1 MVKYYFPVAL
11 IVVANTLYQIC
22 AKSVPRQLNPM
33 ISIVVTYVIGA
44 TFALLLFFLTD
55 PAKDI
60 GAQLKIVN
68 WAPIVLGFL
77 IVGLEF
83 GFIMLYRV
91 GWNINLGSLVC
102 NIALAVILIAV
113 GYFLYKEHLT
123 LSQFTGIALCIAGL
137 VFINK

>member
-44 TFALLLFFLTD
+44 TFALVLFFLTD

-60 GAQLKIVN
+60 GAQLKVVN

>member
-44 TFALLLFFLTD
+44 TFALVLFFLTD

-60 GAQLKIVN
+60 GAQLKVVN

-102 NIALAVILIAV
+102 NITLAIILIVV

>member
-44 TFALLLFFLTD
+44 TFALVLFFLTD

-60 GAQLKIVN
+60 GAQLKVVN

-123 LSQFTGIALCIAGL
+123 LSQLTGIALCIAGL

>member
-44 TFALLLFFLTD
+44 TFAIVLFFLTD
-55 PAKDI
+55 PVKDI
-60 GAQLKIVN
+60 GAQLKLVN
-68 WAPIVLGFL
+68 WAPVTLGFL

-113 GYFLYKEHLT
+113 GYFLYKEHLSA
-123 LSQFTGIALCIAGL
+123 SQFTGIVLCIAGL
-137 VFINK
+137 IFINK